1 MFRARVYQ
9 KRPDSSVESQK
20 LIWSRSADV
29 VLLARHDMTDMRGL
43 RPVSRD
49 SVAACGPRCA
59 RLCTD
64 EGLAA
69 VLDADQGLLHWRA
82 ARRLGGDSGLAE
94 HAVQETLLRA
104 WRGCATYDPDKG
116 SVRTWLLTI
125 ERNVLT
131 DIARMRAVRPAE
143 TSWDELVDADT
154 RSAGPDF
161 ADALTDGLLVAQLL
175 AGLPAAQRDAV
186 EQVILRDR
194 AYQDV
199 AADLGVPVGTV
210 KTRVHYALRSLRR
223 LPLGA

>member
-1 MFRARVYQ
+1 M
-9 KRPDSSVESQK
+9 
-20 LIWSRSADV
+20 
-29 VLLARHDMTDMRGL
+29 
-43 RPVSRD
+43 
-49 SVAACGPRCA
+49 
-59 RLCTD
+59 CTD
-64 EGLAA
+64 EGLSALLA
-69 VLDADQGLLHWRA
+69 ADQGLLHWRA
-82 ARRLGGDSGLAE
+82 ARRLGGDMGLAE

-104 WRGCATYDPDKG
+104 WRSCATYDPDKG
-116 SVRTWLLTI
+116 SVRTWLLSI

-154 RSAGPDF
+154 RWAGPDF
-161 ADALTDGLLVAQLL
+161 TDALTDGLLVAELL
-175 AGLPAAQRDAV
+175 AVLPPAQRDAV
-186 EQVILRDR
+186 VQVILCDR